1 MKHCRSWHGCPGIRR
16 PSLQCKEMDYQGL
29 HFWSV
34 LVCTNMDDTFSSPG
48 SRLMIFQ
55 GDFYCKK
62 ASTVVLRPEVC
73 ADLWKCHMILL
84 LSRRG
89 MGLTTQKASFPIVHI
104 CERLGNLQEHIR
116 QGHGCA
122 APRHSIEFP
131 TSIPN
136 FSATTAFYWPA
147 SHVRVEL
154 CRQQGS
160 KAHSISW

>member
-1 MKHCRSWHGCPGIRR
+1 
-16 PSLQCKEMDYQGL
+16 
-29 HFWSV
+29 
-34 LVCTNMDDTFSSPG
+34 MDDAFSSPG
-48 SRLMIFQ
+48 SRLLIFQ

-89 MGLTTQKASFPIVHI
+89 IGLTTQKASFPTVH
-104 CERLGNLQEHIR
+104 R
-116 QGHGCA
+116 QDHGGA
-122 APRHSIEFP
+122 VPRDSIEFP

-147 SHVRVEL
+147 SHVRVDSAGNKAARLTPFHGSAGCQDDRGEERVPL
-154 CRQQGS
+154 CSIMINCMSTKNIHNIHKVQLSSWSPRIS
-160 KAHSISW
+160 KR